1 MTKMQSLF
9 SLTRDL
15 RTRLFISVLIVYV
28 YFINGFKSINEG
40 SHLALTMAIVEE
52 RSFRINK
59 YMFWTGWADYSEYPP
74 GSRNYYSDKAPGLSF
89 LGIPFYLLGKFV
101 AYSIFGKYEFVF
113 IRGTLASFM
122 VLCSSILTALSVVV
136 IFELCKLFEISEKT
150 SLLTALSYAF
160 GTIAFVYGVTFFAHG
175 TSAFLLVSAAYLTV
189 HYFKNERKDNTKV
202 FLAGLALGYSVCV
215 EYQNILAL
223 PPFLLFYLYKREF
236 KNLILFLFPYLACLG
251 TLAWYH
257 NTIFGSPFAT
267 PYMYQGF
274 SGEVQSVHAFSY
286 PLHLGLWGLLFG
298 TSHGLFYLS
307 PFLLFA
313 IYGFVLFFRRYPN
326 EAIWFSSTFLLM
338 LLLFSI
344 HIGWSGGGAYG
355 PRYLLSVIPFLVI
368 PVGIL
373 LDTPSIAKNRKF
385 QIIFFST
392 LAYSMFAIATGA
404 VTNPTPPMWPQNP
417 FLEYNLPLLIEG
429 NLNSLFF
436 KYFSPYT
443 VILVPLLLLIINLRQ
458 FHILKLRNR
467 LLDTINAFRKALP

>member
-1 MTKMQSLF
+1 
-9 SLTRDL
+9 
-15 RTRLFISVLIVYV
+15 VYV
-28 YFINGFKSINEG
+28 YFINGFNSVNEG
-40 SHLALTMAIVEE
+40 SHFALTIAIVEE
-52 RSFRINK
+52 GSFRINK
-59 YMFWTGWADYSEYPP
+59 YIFWTGWTDYSEYPP

-101 AYSIFGKYEFVF
+101 AYGIFGQYEFVF

-160 GTIAFVYGVTFFAHG
+160 GTITFVYGITFFAHG
-175 TSAFLLVSAAYLTV
+175 SSAFLLVSAAYLTV
-189 HYFKNERKDNTKV
+189 HYFQNERKDNTTV
-202 FLAGLALGYSVCV
+202 FLAGLALGYSVCLD
-215 EYQNILAL
+215 YSNILAL
-223 PPFLLFYLYKREF
+223 PPFLLFYAYKREF
-236 KNLILFLFPYLACLG
+236 KKSLLFLVPYLACLG
-251 TLAWYH
+251 ILAWYH
-257 NTIFGSPFAT
+257 YAIFGSPFTT
-267 PYMYQGF
+267 PYLYQGF
-274 SGEVQSVHAFSY
+274 YGEMQSFNAFSY
-286 PLHLGLWGLLFG
+286 PIHLGLWNLLFG
-298 TSHGLFYLS
+298 TYRGLFYLS

-313 IYGFVLFFRRYPN
+313 VYGFVLFFRRNPQ
-326 EAIWFSSTFLLM
+326 EAMWFASIFLLM
-338 LLLFSI
+338 LFFYSKYTLW
-344 HIGWSGGGAYG
+344 HGGGAYG
-355 PRYLLSVIPFLVI
+355 PRFLLGVIPFIVVPI
-368 PVGIL
+368 GIL
-373 LDTPSIAKNRKF
+373 LDTPPIAKNRWF

-417 FLEYNLPLLIEG
+417 FLEYNLPLLLEG

-436 KYFSPYT
+436 KYISPYT